1 MKPIGFPFPALVGL
15 EPLKLGLQLA
25 AIDLRLSVLIRGDK
39 GTGKSTA
46 ARGLVDLL
54 APGAPFVNLPIG
66 ATDDR
71 LLGGLDVEK
80 ALKGEPALKPLAN
93 PANVPADLEG
103 LRGEVQALRVEA
115 SDALRHLAVVRYD
128 AFGDMGGHLSWSMA
142 LLDDGGNG
150 VVLTSIHGRSEA
162 RTYAKNIA
170 TWSCDQAMSPEE
182 EEAVKFARAG

>member
-1 MKPIGFPFPALVGL
+1 MNDALLLVLVLLLLVVSIAALAVGL
-15 EPLKLGLQLA
+15 VA
-25 AIDLRLSVLIRGDK
+25 LRRTTVN
-39 GTGKSTA
+39 
-46 ARGLVDLL
+46 ARR
-54 APGAPFVNLPIG
+54 IS
-66 ATDDR
+66 R
-71 LLGGLDVEK
+71 R
-80 ALKGEPALKPLAN
+80 N

-115 SDALRHLAVVRYD
+115 GDALRHLAVVRYD
-128 AFGDMGGHLSWSMA
+128 AFGDMGGHLSWSLA

>member
-1 MKPIGFPFPALVGL
+1 MNESLLLVLVLLLLVVSVAALVVGV
-15 EPLKLGLQLA
+15 LA
-25 AIDLRLSVLIRGDK
+25 LRRTTVDARRLSR
-39 GTGKSTA
+39 
-46 ARGLVDLL
+46 R
-54 APGAPFVNLPIG
+54 
-66 ATDDR
+66 
-71 LLGGLDVEK
+71 
-80 ALKGEPALKPLAN
+80 N

-103 LRGEVQALRVEA
+103 LRGEVQAMRVEA

-170 TWSCDQAMSPEE
+170 TWSCEQAMSPEE
-182 EEAVKFARAG
+182 EEAVKFARVG